1 MKIYSQLFKWH
12 VLWIAKLFM
21 DLIFHLVKRFTV
33 YCFFCPRLQM
43 KLDGDLLWF
52 GYCLREGFGKD
63 DLLGGGDVL
72 ISTNLFY
79 RFGWVIK

>member
-52 GYCLREGFGKD
+52 
-63 DLLGGGDVL
+63 
-72 ISTNLFY
+72 
-79 RFGWVIK
+79 